1 MKLEYT
7 GAITQWLVE
16 FKKAYDHLGGKFC
29 IIFSWSPPAAFLSVL
44 EGMNTVRKYLIKFDV
59 DDNMMDTHSGSEN
72 KVYRV
77 QQKVKKQPLTIM
89 DTWNK

>member
-1 MKLEYT
+1 
-7 GAITQWLVE
+7 
-16 FKKAYDHLGGKFC
+16 
-29 IIFSWSPPAAFLSVL
+29 VL
-44 EGMNTVRKYLIKFDV
+44 EGMNTVRKYLIKFD

-89 DTWNK
+89 DMWNK